1 MKYIC
6 SSFFFILQQH
16 FSLFSFSIYISANK
30 MSRELELALPPSAVE
45 GSAKAKVT
53 IIGKFVA

>member
-1 MKYIC
+1 
-6 SSFFFILQQH
+6 
-16 FSLFSFSIYISANK
+16 

-53 IIGKFVA
+53 IIGKFVAWQAHSSRANCMTTVTDSQG